1 MQCIKENSYGTF
13 VLWHPTQSLTKNYYL
28 SLVLLCGPTF
38 PSFSIAILFST
49 TQSLECLQIRRHFQ
63 DRFTLF
69 LIIVIK
75 ILFQV
80 MNMGNYFM
88 TFFSDNITTISEC
101 KCKIKALVHL
111 PESVY
116 HNLDKFSVHW
126 WLKIFSH
133 IFFWRYILP
142 PYMQDNLFQHG

>member
-1 MQCIKENSYGTF
+1 MWPYFPLLLYSY
-13 VLWHPTQSLTKNYYL
+13 
-28 SLVLLCGPTF
+28 
-38 PSFSIAILFST
+38 SILHYSI
-49 TQSLECLQIRRHFQ
+49 IRMPPNQGHFQ

-69 LIIVIK
+69 LIIVII

-80 MNMGNYFM
+80 MVMNGGNYFI

-133 IFFWRYILP
+133 IFVWRYILP
-142 PYMQDNLFQHG
+142 PYMQDNYANMGKNHVLGQHNHFACQHN